1 MKILKLVSSNL
12 IGNIKHNHQIKEI
25 ESNKLKLKLPKV
37 HGFADDVLV
46 VLKSSQT
53 GLQQIFCKQQMFLR
67 NSGLTLNAEKT
78 EILNF
83 IKIINLG
90 GSFQTHE

>member
-1 MKILKLVSSNL
+1 MCIEPL

-53 GLQQIFCKQQMFLR
+53 GLQQIFFLAT
-67 NSGLTLNAEKT
+67 NVLEKFWINT
-78 EILNF
+78 EC
-83 IKIINLG
+83 
-90 GSFQTHE
+90 